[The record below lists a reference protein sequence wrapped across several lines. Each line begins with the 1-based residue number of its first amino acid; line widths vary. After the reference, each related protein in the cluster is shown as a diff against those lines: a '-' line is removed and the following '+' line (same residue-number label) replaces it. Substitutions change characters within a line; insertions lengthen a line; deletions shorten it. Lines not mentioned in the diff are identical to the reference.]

1 MDAVWKRNPAAMHEH
16 VSTMLCERVFCFDTI
31 AQINLYRL
39 VSGHKDFASNEMF
52 PHVSSMSLTSRRAK
66 KIWFNH
72 WIICF
77 QDRLVQIEK
86 KPSRTTAKFLHG
98 GTVMAKSPSNPCFQ
112 SSSK

>member
-86 KPSRTTAKFLHG
+86 KTK
-98 GTVMAKSPSNPCFQ
+98 
-112 SSSK
+112 